1 MAAFLKPSRLNAVL
15 AIVLFFALA
24 LIVDRTLSGMQ
35 VDMTE
40 DGLYTISDSTE
51 QVLEGLESPVT
62 LTLFFSESVARDY
75 PGIFAYGRRIR
86 ELLQQY
92 SRIAGD
98 TLRLEVIEP
107 EPFSEDED
115 RAVAA
120 GLQGVPTGSG
130 EQIFLGL
137 VARDMTDREEVIPFF
152 SQERETLLEYDLTR
166 LIADVSRLEKPVV
179 GLLTS
184 LPMQGT
190 PPSQF
195 QPGGEPPWALYEQ
208 LNQMFDVADIETD
221 FESLPED
228 MDVLLMIHPPELEPA
243 QLYAID
249 QFVMGGGRAAA
260 FIDPFSEY
268 AAGEMQQQQMSMRP
282 STPMESSID
291 PLLGAWGLT
300 MADDRVVGD
309 RALAQRVSTG
319 AGGPG
324 DVKSYVVWLA
334 AREDA
339 IDPTDPVV
347 ADLEQINLASAGS
360 LEAIE
365 GSALTVEPLLR
376 SSAESGLLDTS
387 LMRGFP
393 DPDDL
398 QTALD
403 IDDRRHLL
411 MARVR
416 GAATSAFPDGPPE
429 DVAENG
435 DSPAHLGES
444 QGEIAVL
451 VAADSDLID
460 GRFWVRAQNFFGQRT
475 LTPFA
480 DNANL
485 VVNAVEQL
493 SGDAALISLRGRGVR
508 ERPFDVVEDIR
519 RQAEEK
525 FRAEEQRLQEELA
538 ATEERLS
545 ELQSQLGEGDV
556 LFSPEQDAEMQRF
569 RERTL
574 EIRQQLREVQRRL
587 VEDIESLKTT
597 LAFINIAL
605 APLILTVVAIA
616 LGVVRRRR
624 RAGRAGRAGRAAS

>member
-1 MAAFLKPSRLNAVL
+1 MADFLKPSRLNAVL
-15 AIVLFFALA
+15 AIILFLALA
-24 LIVDRTLSGMQ
+24 VIVDRVLSGAQ

-40 DGLYTISDSTE
+40 DGLYTISENTG
-51 QVLEGLESPVT
+51 QVLEGLDAPVT
-62 LTLFFSESVARDY
+62 LTLFFSESVARDF

-98 TLRLEVIEP
+98 NLQLEVVEP
-107 EPFSEDED
+107 APFSETED

-120 GLQGVPTGSG
+120 GLQGIPTGTG

-166 LIADVSRLEKPVV
+166 LVADVSRLEKPVV
-179 GLLTS
+179 GLLTA
-184 LPMQGT
+184 LPMHGAL
-190 PPSQF
+190 PSQF

-221 FESLPED
+221 FEALPGD
-228 MDVLLMIHPPELEPA
+228 MDVLLLIHPPALEPA

-260 FIDPFSEY
+260 FIDPFSEF
-268 AAGEMQQQQMSMRP
+268 AIGEMQQQQRSMRP
-282 STPMESSID
+282 AAPVKSGLG

-300 MADDRVVGD
+300 MTEDRVVGD
-309 RALAQRVSTG
+309 RALAQRVSVG

-334 AREDA
+334 ARDDA
-339 IDPTDPVV
+339 IDATDPVA
-347 ADLEQINLASAGS
+347 ADLEQINLASTGA

-365 GSALTVEPLLR
+365 GSGLTIEPLLR
-376 SSAESGLLDTS
+376 SSAESGLLETS
-387 LMRGFP
+387 LLRGFP
-393 DPDDL
+393 DPDEL

-403 IDDRRHLL
+403 VDDRRHLL
-411 MARVR
+411 MARVT
-416 GAATSAFPDGPPE
+416 GAATSAFADGPPE
-429 DVAENG
+429 DGAGNAE
-435 DSPAHLGES
+435 SQAHLAES
-444 QGEIAVL
+444 QEDIAVL
-451 VAADSDLID
+451 VTADSDLID
-460 GRFWVRAQNFFGQRT
+460 GRFWVRAQNFMGQRT

-485 VVNAVEQL
+485 VINAVEQL
-493 SGDAALISLRGRGVR
+493 AGDAALIALRGRGVR
-508 ERPFDVVEDIR
+508 ERPFEVVEDIR
-519 RQAEEK
+519 RQAEER
-525 FRAEEQRLQEELA
+525 FRAEEQRLQDELA
-538 ATEERLS
+538 TTEQRLS

-569 RERTL
+569 REQTL
-574 EIRQQLREVQRRL
+574 DIRQQLREVQRRL

-605 APLILTVVAIA
+605 VPLILTGVAIA
-616 LGVVRRRR
+616 LGVLRRRR
-624 RAGRAGRAGRAAS
+624 RAERAAS